1 MTTADLDRALTL
13 IDIGLCLA
21 DFVIV
26 TYLLATRERPAR
38 KPSRAAIAWKAYRKR
53 RGLAASRIMVEH
65 QRRT

>member
-26 TYLLATRERPAR
+26 TYLLATRERPQR
-38 KPSRAAIAWKAYRKR
+38 KPSRAAIAWSAHRTRRRRK
-53 RGLAASRIMVEH
+53 
-65 QRRT
+65 

>member
-1 MTTADLDRALTL
+1 MTTADLDRTLTL

-38 KPSRAAIAWKAYRKR
+38 KPSRAAIAWSAHRKR
-53 RGLAASRIMVEH
+53 R
-65 QRRT
+65 RRK